1 MEPFTVLSLGYAKIP
16 HSTNYPKNRCNRE
29 KIQHKLATHG
39 ALSYLC
45 RRKVKPTDTHI
56 YDKGFKQGGNHRRR
70 QRGNVLRAS
79 VTDTH
84 IFAKDSQNNVGAS
97 RVLNTAG
104 TYHRCIS
111 CTPSYQQYRE
121 AMQD

>member
-56 YDKGFKQGGNHRRR
+56 YM
-70 QRGNVLRAS
+70 
-79 VTDTH
+79 
-84 IFAKDSQNNVGAS
+84 IKDSN
-97 RVLNTAG
+97 RVAIIAG
-104 TYHRCIS
+104 DNEVTFS
-111 CTPSYQQYRE
+111 E
-121 AMQD
+121 LL